1 MSNEYEVL
9 PLLIELAK
17 RSCLSGPKR
26 ISKVEILK
34 SMGTTPWKLRKLL
47 DIAEEEGYIE
57 KKYFGRRVY
66 FAITQRGRDLLSRVY
81 DDLRRVLNYANA
93 TVLRGQ
99 VVPGLGEGAIYM
111 SIPIYVEAFKEI
123 LGFEPYPGTLNVRL
137 VEEDIP
143 LRQTLRDK
151 KIGFR
156 INPYKANRE
165 EYGGVTVYKAII
177 MGNGVSISGGALD
190 IDKTKHGDEI
200 LELIAPVRLRDE
212 LHLKDGDTVEVTI
225 LG

>member
-1 MSNEYEVL
+1 M
-9 PLLIELAK
+9 
-17 RSCLSGPKR
+17 SGPKR

-66 FAITQRGRDLLSRVY
+66 FVITQRGRDLLSRVY

-111 SIPIYVEAFKEI
+111 SIPIYVEAFK
-123 LGFEPYPGTLNVRL
+123 
-137 VEEDIP
+137 
-143 LRQTLRDK
+143 
-151 KIGFR
+151 
-156 INPYKANRE
+156 
-165 EYGGVTVYKAII
+165 
-177 MGNGVSISGGALD
+177 
-190 IDKTKHGDEI
+190 
-200 LELIAPVRLRDE
+200 
-212 LHLKDGDTVEVTI
+212 
-225 LG
+225 